1 MREIQNSFWS
11 LSFLSEF
18 HPNLK
23 EFRRVQFL
31 KAAQQTAMEFA
42 KENSAALLTAG
53 GVVGTVATAVLAGRG
68 GYKYAEIILKQ
79 KAELQAEE
87 LSETDPE
94 ENPYLRLDAIEI
106 PTNEKIKLAVIY
118 FGPPAAIGVATIAS
132 IIMSHRVSA
141 AKAAALAAAYG
152 LAERNLSE
160 YKEKVAEKLTG
171 PKKIAIDDELAQDRI
186 NKSAGSQNLVI
197 IEGDVL
203 CYDEATNR
211 YFRGTMESIKRA
223 QNATNAEIHNHDYA
237 DATFFYNEL
246 GLEKTVWSEEVG
258 WNRDHLLELK
268 ITTAEA
274 PDGRPCLAID
284 FAAFPRQDFIRPNH
298 G

>member
-1 MREIQNSFWS
+1 MRGFSF
-11 LSFLSEF
+11 FVVRPN
-18 HPNLK
+18 PNLK

-31 KAAQQTAMEFA
+31 SGIKETVSQFA
-42 KENSAALLTAG
+42 EDNAAALLTAG

-68 GYKYAEIILKQ
+68 GYKYAEIVRATQYKMMTEETGDTVIDVDQPRPQLDNWA
-79 KAELQAEE
+79 KARIAI
-87 LSETDPE
+87 
-94 ENPYLRLDAIEI
+94 PYFL
-106 PTNEKIKLAVIY
+106 
-118 FGPPAAIGVATIAS
+118 PPVLVGGTTIAA
-132 IIMSHRVSA
+132 IIMSNRVSA
-141 AKAAALAAAYG
+141 QKAAALAAAYG

-171 PKKIAIDDELAQDRI
+171 PKKIAIDDELAQDRV
-186 NKSAGSQNLVI
+186 NKSDGFQNLVI
-197 IEGDVL
+197 IEGEIL

-211 YFRGTMESIKRA
+211 YFRGTMEGIKRA

-298 G
+298 N

>member
-1 MREIQNSFWS
+1 M
-11 LSFLSEF
+11 
-18 HPNLK
+18 
-23 EFRRVQFL
+23 QFL
-31 KAAQQTAMEFA
+31 KDAQQTAMEFA
-42 KENSAALLTAG
+42 KENSAALLIAG

-68 GYKYAEIILKQ
+68 GYKFAEVLGEKR
-79 KAELQAEE
+79 EE
-87 LSETDPE
+87 LMNEADTTFVEVETESNRTLMRP
-94 ENPYLRLDAIEI
+94 EI
-106 PTNEKIKLAVIY
+106 PLKDKALLATRY
-118 FGPPAAIGVATIAS
+118 FGPPALTGAATIAM
-132 IIMSHRVSA
+132 IITSHRISSA
-141 AKAAALAAAYG
+141 KIAGLAAAYG

-171 PKKIAIDDELAQDRI
+171 PKKIAIDDELAQDRV

-197 IEGDVL
+197 IEGEVL

-211 YFRGTMESIKRA
+211 YFRGSMESIKRA

-298 G
+298 S